1 VLLFGVAKMSDLRTI
16 RRASPVVVMGKGPYE
31 VVVVTATSRISFGK
45 YPTREARSLTAAIT
59 ASPRVILEIERL
71 FALSGIS
78 EFHLSK
84 TPNG

>member
-1 VLLFGVAKMSDLRTI
+1 MSDLGTI
-16 RRASPVVVMGKGPYE
+16 RRASSVVVMGKGPYE

-59 ASPRVILEIERL
+59 ASPRVILEIECWL
-71 FALSGIS
+71 DLAGTS
-78 EFHLSK
+78 ELHLSR